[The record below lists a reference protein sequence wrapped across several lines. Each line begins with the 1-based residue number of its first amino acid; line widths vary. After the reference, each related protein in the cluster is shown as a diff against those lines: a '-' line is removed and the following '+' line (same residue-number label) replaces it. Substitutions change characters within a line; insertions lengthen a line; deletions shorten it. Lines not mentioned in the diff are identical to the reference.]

1 VDKMLTTKGLKNFIG
16 IFLLGGLISCAQ
28 TSEIELPGFSYLSKT
43 IPLDVADVVVVTEA
57 QPSQTKH
64 DPLLE
69 VSILQTLEDW
79 AKKRFVAV
87 GRKGKALITIK
98 QAETLSGGL
107 KRQEDIHVLLNSE
120 KPDYFGAK
128 VLVSVDI
135 VDTEPYAKGQAEAFL
150 ERKVIIESD
159 VKLAFRRRL
168 WQQFSQ
174 TFMNAFDEQ
183 MLLNLETYLPKV
195 LVK

>member
-1 VDKMLTTKGLKNFIG
+1 MLTTKSLRNFLF
-16 IFLLGGLISCAQ
+16 IFLLGGLMGCAE
-28 TSEIELPGFSYLSKT
+28 TSEIELPGFDYLSKT

-57 QPSQTKH
+57 QSSEAKR

-69 VSILQTLEDW
+69 VSILQTVEDW
-79 AKKRFVAV
+79 AKKRFVAS
-87 GRKGKALITIK
+87 GEKGKALITIK
-98 QAETLSGGL
+98 QAETLSSGL
-107 KRQEDIHVLLNSE
+107 KRQEDIHVLLNSD

-128 VLVSVDI
+128 VLVSIDI
-135 VDTEPYAKGQAEAFL
+135 VDSDSYAKGQAEASL

-174 TFMNAFDEQ
+174 TFINAFDEQ
-183 MLLNLETYLPKV
+183 LLMNIETYLPKV